1 MQSTDDVGMSA
12 HAAKSWQEFRDAGLL
27 WWVNRILHTFGW
39 SMIVEVDD
47 QNKTV
52 SVYPA
57 RVAFRGFSL
66 GSEEEGFKKVS
77 AYMRD
82 NADNLLS
89 EAITGELTK

>member
-1 MQSTDDVGMSA
+1 MSA

-39 SMIVEVDD
+39 GIIVETNRH
-47 QNKTV
+47 NKAI
-52 SVYPA
+52 SAYPA
-57 RVAFRGFSL
+57 RIAYRGFEIA
-66 GSEEEGFKKVS
+66 SEEEGFKKVS

-89 EAITGELTK
+89 EAITGELSK